1 MPCNFRKPTLYAI
14 FLLLF
19 LSSCGKEINLNSSTM
34 KHPKFVGHSF
44 VVSEKKEEDKGPAM
58 ERVPQ
63 ATGWRMVILP
73 YKGVEKTKG
82 GLLLTDKAIEEQ
94 QLTTNVGL
102 ILSMGSDAYA
112 DKNKFPNGP
121 WCKKGDW
128 VVFAKYAGSRV
139 KIEGGEIRILNDDE
153 ILAKLKD
160 PKDVLTIY

>member
-1 MPCNFRKPTLYAI
+1 
-14 FLLLF
+14 
-19 LSSCGKEINLNSSTM
+19 
-34 KHPKFVGHSF
+34 
-44 VVSEKKEEDKGPAM
+44 
-58 ERVPQ
+58 
-63 ATGWRMVILP
+63 
-73 YKGVEKTKG
+73 
-82 GLLLTDKAIEEQ
+82 
-94 QLTTNVGL
+94 
-102 ILSMGSDAYA
+102 MGSDAYA

>member
-1 MPCNFRKPTLYAI
+1 
-14 FLLLF
+14 
-19 LSSCGKEINLNSSTM
+19 
-34 KHPKFVGHSF
+34 
-44 VVSEKKEEDKGPAM
+44 
-58 ERVPQ
+58 
-63 ATGWRMVILP
+63 
-73 YKGVEKTKG
+73 
-82 GLLLTDKAIEEQ
+82 
-94 QLTTNVGL
+94 VGL

>member
-1 MPCNFRKPTLYAI
+1 MSKLILPQGFNKKPKV
-14 FLLLF
+14 
-19 LSSCGKEINLNSSTM
+19 KE
-34 KHPKFVGHSF
+34 
-44 VVSEKKEEDKGPAM
+44 EKKEEEGPALDK
-58 ERVPQ
+58 VPQ
-63 ATGWRMVILP
+63 ATGWRMVVLP
-73 YKGVEKTKG
+73 FKGVEKTKG

-102 ILSMGSDAYA
+102 ILNMGPDAYA

-128 VVFAKYAGSRV
+128 VVFARYAGSRV

-153 ILAKLKD
+153 VLAKLKD

>member
-1 MPCNFRKPTLYAI
+1 M
-14 FLLLF
+14 
-19 LSSCGKEINLNSSTM
+19 
-34 KHPKFVGHSF
+34 
-44 VVSEKKEEDKGPAM
+44 
-58 ERVPQ
+58 
-63 ATGWRMVILP
+63 
-73 YKGVEKTKG
+73 
-82 GLLLTDKAIEEQ
+82 LLTDKAIEEQ

>member
-1 MPCNFRKPTLYAI
+1 MSKLIVPSYLKGNVEKA
-14 FLLLF
+14 
-19 LSSCGKEINLNSSTM
+19 KE
-34 KHPKFVGHSF
+34 K
-44 VVSEKKEEDKGPAM
+44 KKEEDKGPAL

-63 ATGWRMVILP
+63 AIGWRMVVLP

-121 WCKKGDW
+121 WCSKGDW
-128 VVFAKYAGSRV
+128 IVFARYAGSRV
-139 KIEGGEIRILNDDE
+139 RIEGGEVRILNDDE
-153 ILAKLKD
+153 VLAKLKD
-160 PKDVLTIY
+160 PKDVLNIY

>member
-1 MPCNFRKPTLYAI
+1 MSKLIVPSYLKNNDDKK
-14 FLLLF
+14 
-19 LSSCGKEINLNSSTM
+19 KE
-34 KHPKFVGHSF
+34 K
-44 VVSEKKEEDKGPAM
+44 KKEEDKGPAM

-160 PKDVLTIY
+160 PKDVRS

>member
-1 MPCNFRKPTLYAI
+1 MSKLIVPSYLKGNVKKA
-14 FLLLF
+14 
-19 LSSCGKEINLNSSTM
+19 KE
-34 KHPKFVGHSF
+34 K
-44 VVSEKKEEDKGPAM
+44 KKEEDKGPAL

-63 ATGWRMVILP
+63 AIGWRMVVLP

-121 WCKKGDW
+121 WCSKGDW
-128 VVFAKYAGSRV
+128 IVFARYAGSRV
-139 KIEGGEIRILNDDE
+139 RIEGGEVRILNDDE
-153 ILAKLKD
+153 VLAKLKD
-160 PKDVLTIY
+160 PKDVLNIY

>member
-1 MPCNFRKPTLYAI
+1 M
-14 FLLLF
+14 
-19 LSSCGKEINLNSSTM
+19 
-34 KHPKFVGHSF
+34 
-44 VVSEKKEEDKGPAM
+44 
-58 ERVPQ
+58 
-63 ATGWRMVILP
+63 
-73 YKGVEKTKG
+73 
-82 GLLLTDKAIEEQ
+82 LLTDKAIEEQ

-121 WCKKGDW
+121 WCEKGDW

>member
-1 MPCNFRKPTLYAI
+1 MSKLIVPSYLKNNDDKK
-14 FLLLF
+14 
-19 LSSCGKEINLNSSTM
+19 KE
-34 KHPKFVGHSF
+34 K
-44 VVSEKKEEDKGPAM
+44 KKEEDKGPAM

>member
-1 MPCNFRKPTLYAI
+1 MSKLIVPSYLKGNEKKV
-14 FLLLF
+14 
-19 LSSCGKEINLNSSTM
+19 KE
-34 KHPKFVGHSF
+34 
-44 VVSEKKEEDKGPAM
+44 EKKEEGPALDK
-58 ERVPQ
+58 VPQ
-63 ATGWRMVILP
+63 ATGWRMVVLP
-73 YKGVEKTKG
+73 CKGVEKTKG

-102 ILSMGSDAYA
+102 ILNMGPDAYA

-128 VVFAKYAGSRV
+128 VVFARYAGSRV

-153 ILAKLKD
+153 VLAKLKD

>member
-1 MPCNFRKPTLYAI
+1 MSKLILPKGFQKKTKTNEEEN
-14 FLLLF
+14 
-19 LSSCGKEINLNSSTM
+19 KE
-34 KHPKFVGHSF
+34 
-44 VVSEKKEEDKGPAM
+44 PAM

-102 ILSMGSDAYA
+102 ILNMGPDAYA

-128 VVFAKYAGSRV
+128 VVFARYAGSRV

-153 ILAKLKD
+153 VLAKLKD

>member
-1 MPCNFRKPTLYAI
+1 MSKLILPKGFQKKTKTNEEEN
-14 FLLLF
+14 
-19 LSSCGKEINLNSSTM
+19 KE
-34 KHPKFVGHSF
+34 
-44 VVSEKKEEDKGPAM
+44 PAM

-63 ATGWRMVILP
+63 ATGWRMVIVP